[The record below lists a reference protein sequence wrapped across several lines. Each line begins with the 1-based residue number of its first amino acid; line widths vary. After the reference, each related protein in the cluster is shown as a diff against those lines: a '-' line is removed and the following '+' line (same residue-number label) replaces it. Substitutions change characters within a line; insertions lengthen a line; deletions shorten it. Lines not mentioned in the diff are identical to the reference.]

1 VLGSAKLHVFVNN
14 EEDKNEASV
23 HPSPL
28 ILTTQPSPL
37 TTPNPHAH
45 PHPHPSVIYQEL
57 MEISLAFT
65 DIARAAASSREAAAA
80 TAS

>member
-1 VLGSAKLHVFVNN
+1 MSRAPDPNLNPNPNPKTNQVLGSAKLHVFVNN
-14 EEDKNEASV
+14 EEDKNE
-23 HPSPL
+23 
-28 ILTTQPSPL
+28 
-37 TTPNPHAH
+37 
-45 PHPHPSVIYQEL
+45 EL

>member
-1 VLGSAKLHVFVNN
+1 MLDNESVEVSLRLKNISLKNALNLILNSNESLQWRIESGVIKIGT
-14 EEDKNEASV
+14 EEDKNE
-23 HPSPL
+23 
-28 ILTTQPSPL
+28 
-37 TTPNPHAH
+37 
-45 PHPHPSVIYQEL
+45 EL

>member
-1 VLGSAKLHVFVNN
+1 MLGSAKLHVFVNN
-14 EEDKNEASV
+14 EEDRNE
-23 HPSPL
+23 
-28 ILTTQPSPL
+28 
-37 TTPNPHAH
+37 
-45 PHPHPSVIYQEL
+45 EL